1 MWCLDDCDIY
11 GAPNMVLDFNLYYK
25 ILADRNVVDISWF
38 DMPDIRLLS
47 VHNTF
52 IFLWL
57 IPS

>member
-1 MWCLDDCDIY
+1 
-11 GAPNMVLDFNLYYK
+11 MVLDFDLYYK

-38 DMPDIRLLS
+38 DMPDIHLLS
-47 VHNTF
+47 VHNIF

>member
-1 MWCLDDCDIY
+1 
-11 GAPNMVLDFNLYYK
+11 MVLDFDLYYK
-25 ILADRNVVDISWF
+25 ILADRKVVDISWF
-38 DMPDIRLLS
+38 DMPDIHLLS